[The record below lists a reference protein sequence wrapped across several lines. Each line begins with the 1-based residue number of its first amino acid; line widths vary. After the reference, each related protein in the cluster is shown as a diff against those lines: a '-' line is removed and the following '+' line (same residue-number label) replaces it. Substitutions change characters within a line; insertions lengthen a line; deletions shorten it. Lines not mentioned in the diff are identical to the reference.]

1 MQTTPFGKTSKDYQD
16 EQAAKA
22 AKAEQAKQTAAGQD
36 ALSAGYDVEPGGYDV
51 PAGTVSY
58 EGTTVGSE
66 AALGL
71 GLGASASDISAA
83 GDAGQGYSGG
93 GGFTGFGGTDG
104 PGGYISPTQ
113 KDISKAFRDAEQKT
127 ITDAAKNAAN
137 VVESK
142 KAIEAYLEAN
152 NKQESY
158 LGGPG
163 DGPDNGTITN
173 KEVIDPTEYFNLF
186 RSTQPSSWLA
196 NSIYNS
202 YGSGPS
208 FDVDVYQE
216 ADGSLRFRDGGQ
228 LVPEEYLKYIDNA
241 KRTEMTAPGEEEA

>member
-1 MQTTPFGKTSKDYQD
+1 MNYDGNDKYGTLPRRTMIANQPHMLAYINPQEEMLLRQLGGTG
-16 EQAAKA
+16 QA
-22 AKAEQAKQTAAGQD
+22 GPM
-36 ALSAGYDVEPGGYDV
+36 GV
-51 PAGTVSY
+51 PAYPPGDGGFSPDGTS
-58 EGTTVGSE
+58 
-66 AALGL
+66 
-71 GLGASASDISAA
+71 
-83 GDAGQGYSGG
+83 GYSGG

>member
-1 MQTTPFGKTSKDYQD
+1 MNYKGNDKYGALPRRTMIANQPHMLAYINPQEEMLLRRLGGTG
-16 EQAAKA
+16 QA
-22 AKAEQAKQTAAGQD
+22 GPM
-36 ALSAGYDVEPGGYDV
+36 GV
-51 PAGTVSY
+51 PAYPPGDGGFSPDGTS
-58 EGTTVGSE
+58 
-66 AALGL
+66 
-71 GLGASASDISAA
+71 
-83 GDAGQGYSGG
+83 GYSGG

-127 ITDAAKNAAN
+127 ITDAAKNAIN

-152 NKQESY
+152 NNQESY